1 MNRLLSQPF
10 YKDLVMPKLVAGA
23 VVINAVD
30 DAEQKSF
37 VYFDGQFNVYSGAS
51 DAIFAPSADNLADY
65 AIWNTFNEAN
75 HFAINM
81 GGFGIMLGLVE
92 ASASSAE

>member
-1 MNRLLSQPF
+1 MQTKKVLFILTV
-10 YKDLVMPKLVAGA
+10 KA
-23 VVINAVD
+23 
-30 DAEQKSF
+30 
-37 VYFDGQFNVYSGAS
+37 YSGAS
-51 DAIFAPSADNLADY
+51 DAIFAPSADNLVDY

-92 ASASSAE
+92 ASAASAE